1 MNSTNE
7 KILFPGVK
15 DGETFNVGGME
26 FIKFPSKDGQT
37 PVVMKGIAFSSS
49 FGKDNNLKKSKIL
62 ERMEKEILP
71 KVIAEVGEENVCTFE
86 TDLTTLDGL
95 KPYGTLESKISLP
108 TLDFYR
114 ANVEIFDKNKVDR
127 WWWLATPDSAKPHI
141 NADWILCVSPSGRIY
156 YVSCYYND
164 YGVRPFLIFNSS
176 IFGSSENG

>member
-15 DGETFNVGGME
+15 DGETFKVGGME

-37 PVVMKGIAFSSS
+37 PVMMKDIAFFST
-49 FGKDNNLKKSKIL
+49 FGKNNNLKESKIL

-71 KVIAEVGEENVCTFE
+71 KIIAAVGDENVCSFE

-95 KPYGTLESKISLP
+95 KPYGKLESRISLP

-114 ANVEIFDKNKVDR
+114 ANVDVFDKHKVDR
-127 WWWLATPDSAKPHI
+127 WFWLATPESAQPHE
-141 NADWILCVSPSGRIY
+141 DPYWILCVSPSGFIGSVDY
-156 YVSCYYND
+156 YDGDC
-164 YGVRPFLIFNSS
+164 GVRPFLIFNSS